1 LLLFLHHFKAIFIEY
16 CFQSLEIVRCFI
28 PHLPSLPLFSFFVFP
43 GASRNPMKSSDL
55 KVRSRAAG
63 FTLVELLVVI
73 AIIGVM
79 VGLLLPAVQA
89 AREAAR
95 RMSCQNN
102 LKQIGLGLHNYH
114 DTFKVFPA
122 GFYMNDGTYNAAKT
136 PQQAS
141 NGLAWSTMIL
151 PFIEQSPLYDLV
163 QTQTL
168 SFARHWE
175 LANGAAPANAIA
187 AARTGVS
194 SYICPSDTMGLIN
207 TKRGNYGNNNYLG
220 NSGNNAA
227 RDLLG
232 IFFVNSRIGMRD
244 ITDGTSNT
252 FMVVE
257 CSGTADAPT
266 VLKCGGTACNWSA
279 GLWIG
284 ARFLGTAA
292 TWHPGIESHDIDSF
306 GGMPSAMVNASSA
319 NWGASWGNSSRHP
332 GGLQTVLCDGSVKF
346 VTDSI
351 DLNMYRWLR
360 NRSDGNVI
368 GEY

>member
-1 LLLFLHHFKAIFIEY
+1 
-16 CFQSLEIVRCFI
+16 
-28 PHLPSLPLFSFFVFP
+28 
-43 GASRNPMKSSDL
+43 MKYSDL
-55 KVRSRAAG
+55 KIRSRAAG

-122 GFYMNDGTYNAAKT
+122 GFYMNNDNHANGTAKT
-136 PQQAS
+136 PQDLS

-151 PFIEQSPLYDLV
+151 PFIEQGPLYDLI

-168 SFARHWE
+168 SFGRHWE

-187 AARTGVS
+187 AARTGVN
-194 SYICPSDTMGLIN
+194 SYVCPSDTMGLIN
-207 TKRGNYGNNNYLG
+207 TKRSSYGNTNYVG
-220 NSGNNAA
+220 NSGNSAA
-227 RDLLG
+227 NDRRG
-232 IFFVNSRIGMRD
+232 IFFSNSRIGMRD

-252 FMVVE
+252 IMVIE
-257 CSGTADAPT
+257 RSATRDSST
-266 VLKCGGTACNWSA
+266 VLNCGGAVCDWNG

-284 ARFLGTAA
+284 ARYRGNAVG
-292 TWHPGIESHDIDSF
+292 WHPGIESTDTESY
-306 GGMPSAMVNASSA
+306 GGTATYMVNASNA
-319 NWGASWGNSSRHP
+319 TWGSSWGSSSLHP
-332 GGLQTVLCDGSVKF
+332 GGLQAVLCDGSVKF
-346 VTDSI
+346 ITESI
-351 DLNMYRWLR
+351 DLVMYNWLR
-360 NRSDGNVI
+360 NRADGNVI